1 VRGRVAQAALAD
13 RPRFA
18 TKSLEVAHADVFK
31 GGGADDRSGG
41 IPCRITP
48 PQLAVAGIP
57 VPAWNLAGTSSGDC
71 RGPIGHPG
79 TWRPWSLAGGPA
91 ARYRTSSCLAFLQ
104 EEQIM
109 AQETLTPD
117 QVWAIYTEYADDM
130 REKMHKKLYQTG
142 LNVDQDS
149 ETTEPIQN

>member
-1 VRGRVAQAALAD
+1 
-13 RPRFA
+13 
-18 TKSLEVAHADVFK
+18 
-31 GGGADDRSGG
+31 
-41 IPCRITP
+41 
-48 PQLAVAGIP
+48 
-57 VPAWNLAGTSSGDC
+57 
-71 RGPIGHPG
+71 
-79 TWRPWSLAGGPA
+79 
-91 ARYRTSSCLAFLQ
+91 
-104 EEQIM
+104 M